1 MGLDCIDLAY
11 RLHTVISVF
20 FYLLGFGNAA
30 STVVPS
36 AGGLTTGFG
45 TTFSQQPPT
54 G

>member
-1 MGLDCIDLAY
+1 MGL
-11 RLHTVISVF
+11 TVLILRIGFIISVF
-20 FYLLGFGNAA
+20 FCLLGFGNAA

-36 AGGLTTGFG
+36 AGGLTAGFG